1 MNTML
6 IAVKLCAEVKC
17 STGSWWT
24 WWTQQMKPISALFL
38 WKGRRVKVGIP
49 MICVSPSSGSTV
61 THRSAFPAVLLF
73 EQIKN
78 NIFLNQIRNY
88 CSFFLSFL
96 SWWKADLILDLNH
109 SAAQRQQPHSTS
121 RELGSKAVLL
131 LSKFLWVPLTLL
143 CLWQQEK

>member
-1 MNTML
+1 MDMMDTTNEDNFS
-6 IAVKLCAEVKC
+6 IVPVKRME
-17 STGSWWT
+17 G
-24 WWTQQMKPISALFL
+24 
-38 WKGRRVKVGIP
+38 KVGIP

-96 SWWKADLILDLNH
+96 SW
-109 SAAQRQQPHSTS
+109 
-121 RELGSKAVLL
+121 
-131 LSKFLWVPLTLL
+131 
-143 CLWQQEK
+143 